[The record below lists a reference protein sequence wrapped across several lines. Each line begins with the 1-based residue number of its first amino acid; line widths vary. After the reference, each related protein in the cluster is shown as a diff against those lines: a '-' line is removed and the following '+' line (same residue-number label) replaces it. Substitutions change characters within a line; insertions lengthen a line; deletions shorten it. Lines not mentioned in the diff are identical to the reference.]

1 MNQTYL
7 AHYGVKGMKWGVRKA
22 DKIPSFKS
30 PRDLQS
36 WMKQNIKYADF
47 TRLKRPEEVLSSR
60 KGSCHDQ
67 TILELDALTKMG
79 LNPKAEFF
87 MEYSPNKLAG
97 GTTHSFVHYQKSG
110 KTYWLENA
118 WGGQQ
123 GIHEFDSLSS
133 IKSKIT
139 NLHKQGKTGDVQEF
153 PKLVWGKVEQD
164 KHSPGEDLQDF
175 VNICLN
181 IGMKHGGDIMSDYL
195 AHYGILGMKWG
206 RRRSANS
213 TGDGINGPRRFGL
226 FGRKTMSNDAAVTG
240 GLRKKSLKEL
250 SNDDLKTLNARL
262 LLERQFN
269 TLTKKETPA
278 ALKFVGDVLKE
289 SGKDITKDF
298 LKQTTSI
305 GLNLAGEKF
314 VSGEPFSIK
323 ELEKHRISVG
333 GFMGD
338 MSKRIGR

>member
-1 MNQTYL
+1 M
-7 AHYGVKGMKWGVRKA
+7 VV
-22 DKIPSFKS
+22 
-30 PRDLQS
+30 QS
-36 WMKQNIKYADF
+36 QYIQNDI
-47 TRLKRPEEVLSSR
+47 S
-60 KGSCHDQ
+60 
-67 TILELDALTKMG
+67 
-79 LNPKAEFF
+79 
-87 MEYSPNKLAG
+87 
-97 GTTHSFVHYQKSG
+97 
-110 KTYWLENA
+110 EN
-118 WGGQQ
+118 
-123 GIHEFDSLSS
+123 EDS
-133 IKSKIT
+133 I
-139 NLHKQGKTGDVQEF
+139 E
-153 PKLVWGKVEQD
+153 
-164 KHSPGEDLQDF
+164 
-175 VNICLN
+175 
-181 IGMKHGGDIMSDYL
+181 
-195 AHYGILGMKWG
+195 HYGILGMKWG
-206 RRRSANS
+206 RRRAANS
-213 TGDGINGPRRFGL
+213 TGDAANGPRRFGL